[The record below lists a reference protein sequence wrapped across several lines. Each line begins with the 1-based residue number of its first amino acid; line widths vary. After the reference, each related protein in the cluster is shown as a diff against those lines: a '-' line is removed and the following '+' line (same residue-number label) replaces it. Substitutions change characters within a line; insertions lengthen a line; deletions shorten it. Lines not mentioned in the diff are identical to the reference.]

1 MAFDKPTRNRL
12 GGVESPLYAAL
23 VWARLLKKA
32 LDNGLRDQLTHLRLL
47 RTEIE
52 ALPDFGLPAQL
63 KQDAVE
69 QLTKVHDI
77 LGREFFF
84 EETAALGTAAA
95 ELDRLVACTTTGL
108 ARQQNDLAQEE
119 LSRWQATDDW
129 MVLNEEDRGWLLA
142 EIGKL
147 AILVDTDLEGLKK
160 LLRHDYSLNHRLRD
174 LATQLAKRAT
184 ENRKPVGGYPDHDPD
199 PDPESH
205 DVQPPHETHTE
216 MVVPKIFKKPED
228 IDSLIAKLNALR
240 LRLTP
245 SEHLRITWKTKD

>member
-1 MAFDKPTRNRL
+1 M
-12 GGVESPLYAAL
+12 ESPLYAAL

-32 LDNGLRDQLTHLRLL
+32 LDNGLREQLTHLRLL

-63 KQDAVE
+63 KQDAAE

-77 LGREFFF
+77 LGRESFF

-129 MVLNEEDRGWLLA
+129 MVL
-142 EIGKL
+142 
-147 AILVDTDLEGLKK
+147 
-160 LLRHDYSLNHRLRD
+160 H
-174 LATQLAKRAT
+174 
-184 ENRKPVGGYPDHDPD
+184 
-199 PDPESH
+199 
-205 DVQPPHETHTE
+205 
-216 MVVPKIFKKPED
+216 
-228 IDSLIAKLNALR
+228 
-240 LRLTP
+240 
-245 SEHLRITWKTKD
+245 